1 MFARIMFSGAA
12 VLALAITVFTSG
24 DALAGKGGNGGT
36 TTEVSSI
43 ALNSP
48 VTAAATTADASSD
61 PRLGNAV
68 SFTTHAAGL
77 AGWEYPMVA
86 IWCYQDGVLV
96 YMELAHPD
104 SAFVLGGGS
113 SDWKTISSE
122 ADCEAYLYAY
132 GSKGPRESIRTLAGT
147 AFFAAAQ

>member
-1 MFARIMFSGAA
+1 MFARFVISGAA
-12 VLALAITVFTSG
+12 ALAVLIGVITTG
-24 DALAGKGGNGGT
+24 PALAGKGGNGRAGA
-36 TTEVSSI
+36 EESSI
-43 ALNSP
+43 VLNEP
-48 VTAAATTADASSD
+48 VTAEATTADASG

-96 YMELAHPD
+96 YMQLDHPD
-104 SAFVLGGGS
+104 VNFVLGGGS
-113 SDWKTISSE
+113 SDWKTIGGS

-132 GSKGPRESIRTLAGT
+132 GSKGPHESIRTLAGT
-147 AFFAAAQ
+147 TFFAAAQ